1 MNVNKSHI
9 RLKNRLAV
17 KTFSRSKRVESVRE
31 RARKCVTS
39 LSLATARGE
48 EASRT
53 SAVTRTDLHSVGTPA
68 GSLGL
73 EEVKRSSET
82 AVKVGTERQADTE
95 SGRLTAPSSPSPFLL
110 KRPRAPDR
118 WEEGRK
124 PWLWTRDRAPN
135 GRLAG

>member
-1 MNVNKSHI
+1 MHVNKSHI
-9 RLKNRLAV
+9 QLKNASQ
-17 KTFSRSKRVESVRE
+17 TFSRNKRVPSLCE
-31 RARKCVTS
+31 RAWKCVTS
-39 LSLATARGE
+39 LSLTTARGK

-68 GSLGL
+68 GRLGL

-95 SGRLTAPSSPSPFLL
+95 SGRLMAPSSPSPSLL

-135 GRLAG
+135 GRLGV